1 MLCSAYLWST
11 SLCHQGVRLAKV
23 SASRAPPARLELGWD
38 EVEYDNRYSEDDEM
52 DAVQGTWTEDVELIL
67 GADMLLT
74 ASSSSDDDMDEL
86 QSLVGE
92 WQEQQALADESGG
105 PTTAS
110 QQVVMTQRPS
120 PSPSRPEPH
129 TPRPAARSPP
139 TAQASMMESWRALLS
154 RKERDLQRSAKA
166 GREKKEASWVPAA
179 LTGWYEEGAEDETET
194 LTTDE
199 DAGSTEREDQEFV
212 REWQLHAENQRQRQ
226 QGQERQERLAVGV
239 RVRVRAT
246 LNLTPTLTLTL
257 PLTLTTHLSPFTLTL
272 TLTLS

>member
-38 EVEYDNRYSEDDEM
+38 EVEYDNRYSEEEDDEM

-86 QSLVGE
+86 ESLVGE

-110 QQVVMTQRPS
+110 QQVVMTQRPN
-120 PSPSRPEPH
+120 PSPSCPEPQ
-129 TPRPAARSPP
+129 TLAQPPARPRPRRP
-139 TAQASMMESWRALLS
+139 R
-154 RKERDLQRSAKA
+154 
-166 GREKKEASWVPAA
+166 
-179 LTGWYEEGAEDETET
+179 
-194 LTTDE
+194 
-199 DAGSTEREDQEFV
+199 
-212 REWQLHAENQRQRQ
+212 
-226 QGQERQERLAVGV
+226 
-239 RVRVRAT
+239 
-246 LNLTPTLTLTL
+246 
-257 PLTLTTHLSPFTLTL
+257 
-272 TLTLS
+272 